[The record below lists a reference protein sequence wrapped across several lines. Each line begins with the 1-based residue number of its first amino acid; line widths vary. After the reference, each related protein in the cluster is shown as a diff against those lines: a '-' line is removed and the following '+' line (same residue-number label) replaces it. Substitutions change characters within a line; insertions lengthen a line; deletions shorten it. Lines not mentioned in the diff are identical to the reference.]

1 MLMNIAL
8 SIFLFVISILGL
20 ALSPLQSANADALLS
35 PRQQM
40 ASGIDAEDVE
50 CKLGFTLMIRST
62 NGDAA
67 CVKPS
72 TSIKLSNAGWGNII
86 KSAIEEPTTPDE
98 PTTPEESEEN
108 VIEVKIKDGV
118 GSGDR

>member
-1 MLMNIAL
+1 MNIAL
-8 SIFLFVISILGL
+8 GIFLFVISILGL
-20 ALSPLQSANADALLS
+20 ALFPLQSVNADDLLS

-72 TSIKLSNAGWGNII
+72 TSINLSNAGWGNII
-86 KSAIEEPTTPDE
+86 KSAIEEPNTPEE
-98 PTTPEESEEN
+98 PNPQEESEEN
-108 VIEVKIKDGV
+108 VIEIKISDGV